1 MFHYFLVAL
10 FQFSFNVLKVL
21 EIKYTYQNKLKPL
34 LFNSLLINAA
44 SLGSVFISIDKL
56 LEGDYLVIPFYVGFA
71 ILGKWFAMT
80 QFENL
85 RFKVFTFL
93 FGKKE

>member
-1 MFHYFLVAL
+1 MLHYLLVSL

-34 LFNSLLINAA
+34 LLNSLLINAA
-44 SLGSVFISIDKL
+44 SLGSVFISIDSL
-56 LEGDYLVIPFYVGFA
+56 LGGDYLIIPFYVGFA

-80 QFENL
+80 NYENIRYKIVKL
-85 RFKVFTFL
+85 LKIS
-93 FGKKE
+93 

>member
-1 MFHYFLVAL
+1 MFHYLLVAL

-56 LEGDYLVIPFYVGFA
+56 LEGDYLVIPFYTGFA

-80 QFENL
+80 HFENM
-85 RFKVFTFL
+85 RYKVFTFL

>member
-1 MFHYFLVAL
+1 MLHYLLVSL

-34 LFNSLLINAA
+34 LLNSLLINAA
-44 SLGSVFISIDKL
+44 SLGSVFISVDSL

-71 ILGKWFAMT
+71 IFGKWFAMT
-80 QFENL
+80 QIENL

>member
-1 MFHYFLVAL
+1 MFHYLLVAL

-34 LFNSLLINAA
+34 LLNSLLINAA
-44 SLGSVFISIDKL
+44 SLGSVFISIDSL
-56 LEGDYLVIPFYVGFA
+56 LGGDYLIIPFYVGFA

-80 QFENL
+80 NYENI
-85 RFKVFTFL
+85 RYKIVKVL
-93 FGKKE
+93 KIS

>member
-1 MFHYFLVAL
+1 MFYYLLVAL

-34 LFNSLLINAA
+34 LLNSLLINVAA
-44 SLGSVFISIDKL
+44 LGSVFISIDKL

-71 ILGKWFAMT
+71 ILGKWFAMKH
-80 QFENL
+80 FVNVRYKIGRL
-85 RFKVFTFL
+85 LKIY
-93 FGKKE
+93 

>member
-1 MFHYFLVAL
+1 MFYYLLVGL

-34 LFNSLLINAA
+34 LLNSLLINAA
-44 SLGSVFISIDKL
+44 ALGSVFISIDKL

-71 ILGKWFAMT
+71 ILGKWFAMKH
-80 QFENL
+80 FENV
-85 RFKVFTFL
+85 RYKI
-93 FGKKE
+93 GKLLKIS

>member
-1 MFHYFLVAL
+1 MFYYFLVAL

-34 LFNSLLINAA
+34 LLNSLLINAA

-80 QFENL
+80 QVENF
-85 RFKVFTFL
+85 RYKVFTFL

>member
-1 MFHYFLVAL
+1 MFYYLLVAL

-34 LFNSLLINAA
+34 LLNSLLINAA

-80 QFENL
+80 KFESISKI
-85 RFKVFTFL
+85 KV
-93 FGKKE
+93 

>member
-1 MFHYFLVAL
+1 MFHYLLVSL

-34 LFNSLLINAA
+34 LLNSLLINAA
-44 SLGSVFISIDKL
+44 SLGSVFISIDSL
-56 LEGDYLVIPFYVGFA
+56 LGGDYLIIPFYVGFA

-80 QFENL
+80 NYENIRYKIVKL
-85 RFKVFTFL
+85 LKIS
-93 FGKKE
+93 

>member
-1 MFHYFLVAL
+1 MFYYFLVAL

-34 LFNSLLINAA
+34 LLNSLLINAA

-80 QFENL
+80 QVEKF
-85 RFKVFTFL
+85 RYKIFTFL